1 MSSILTT
8 HLVAGSFSGHF
19 TFIAESIGTLCCYR
33 NFFRRLS
40 QLWSTTTPSG
50 LPGPDLS
57 SGSNSS
63 VERSTTHLHARHFS
77 PSTSPTPRYVRVRGP
92 TFGDN
97 APLVALPAANL
108 SPITLLLYF
117 GVGKYHSFPFFSP
130 TISSRAFL
138 SPESPPFC
146 VFQHSTTH

>member
-57 SGSNSS
+57 SGSNFS

-108 SPITLLLYF
+108 SPYHLASLLWCW
-117 GVGKYHSFPFFSP
+117 KISFVP
-130 TISSRAFL
+130 IFL
-138 SPESPPFC
+138 SDD
-146 VFQHSTTH
+146 